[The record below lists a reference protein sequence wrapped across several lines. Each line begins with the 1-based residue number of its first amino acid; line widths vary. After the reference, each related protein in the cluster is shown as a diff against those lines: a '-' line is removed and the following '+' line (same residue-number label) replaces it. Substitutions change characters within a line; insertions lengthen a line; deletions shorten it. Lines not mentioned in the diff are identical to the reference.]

1 MKAREGGPMSGRI
14 HADLSLNQQERVC
27 KFLSYCFNYFDVV
40 TITSI
45 WYTLIYITV
54 IYTM

>member
-1 MKAREGGPMSGRI
+1 MKAGEGGPMSERI

-27 KFLSYCFNYFDVV
+27 KCLSYCLNHFDVV

-45 WYTLIYITV
+45 RYTLIYITV